1 MNYEL
6 NYGCIGEHLPHSFSR
21 EIHGQIGAYAYDLKE
36 LTPEELPAFMAARSF
51 RGINVTIPY
60 KQAVIPFL
68 DEIDETARI
77 IGAVNTVVNR
87 NGKLYGFNTDLDGL
101 TRLIRRIGLD
111 LSGKKVLIPGTG
123 GTSRTATYAARQLGA
138 REIRKISRTG
148 KEGSL
153 NYEQVLLDH
162 TDAEIILNTTPCGMF
177 PEPDAQP
184 LPLAPFRRLE
194 GVADVIYNPLR
205 SRLVLDARSRG
216 LPAEGG
222 LYMLVAQAVRASEH
236 FLDTSYPDDLTDRI
250 YDHILRRKE
259 NIVLIGMPGS
269 GKSAIGGILAEKTG
283 RPFADTDQLII
294 EKAGKSIPEIFRE
307 DGEPAFRDL
316 ETAVIRHCSKQG
328 GQILS
333 TGGGAVLRPENVTAL
348 RQNGRLFWLDRDPDS
363 LIPTDDRPLAD
374 TAEKMKQLY
383 RTREPVYRTA
393 ADEIIPVRGTPDD
406 TATDFLNR
414 FSPFSS

>member
-1 MNYEL
+1 MMNYEL
-6 NYGCIGEHLPHSFSR
+6 SYGCIGEHLPHSFSK
-21 EIHGQIGAYAYDLKE
+21 EIHGQIGGYAYELKE

-51 RGINVTIPY
+51 HGINVTIPY

-68 DEIDETARI
+68 DEIDETARA

-123 GTSRTATYAARQLGA
+123 GTSRTAAFAAEQLGA

-148 KEGSL
+148 RDGSL
-153 NYEQVLLDH
+153 TYEEALRDH
-162 TDAEIILNTTPCGMF
+162 TDAEIILNTTPCGMY

-184 LPLAPFRRLE
+184 LPLEPFHRLE

-205 SRLVLDARSRG
+205 TRLVLDARSRG
-216 LPAEGG
+216 IPAEGG

-236 FLDTSYPDDLTDRI
+236 FLDTVYPDDLTDRI
-250 YDHILRRKE
+250 YEQILRQKE

-269 GKSAIGGILAEKTG
+269 GKSAVGRILAEKTG
-283 RPFADTDQLII
+283 RSLADTDQLIT
-294 EKAGKSIPEIFRE
+294 EKAGKPIPDIFRE
-307 DGEPAFRDL
+307 NGEPAFRDL
-316 ETAVIRHCSKQG
+316 ETEIIRALSKQG
-328 GQILS
+328 GQIIS

-348 RQNGRLFWLDRDPDS
+348 RQNGRLFWLDRDPEA
-363 LIPTDDRPLAD
+363 LVPTDDRPLAD

-383 RTREPVYRTA
+383 RVREPVYRAA
-393 ADEIIPVRGTPDD
+393 ADEIIPVTGTPEDAAD
-406 TATDFLNR
+406 NIESR
-414 FSPFSS
+414 

>member
-6 NYGCIGEHLPHSFSR
+6 TYGCIGEHLPHSFSK
-21 EIHGQIGAYAYDLKE
+21 EIHGQIGGYAYELKE

-51 RGINVTIPY
+51 HGINVTIPY

-68 DEIDETARI
+68 DEIDETARA

-123 GTSRTATYAARQLGA
+123 GTSRTAAFAAEQLGA

-148 KEGSL
+148 RDGSL
-153 NYEQVLLDH
+153 TYEEALRDH
-162 TDAEIILNTTPCGMF
+162 TDAEIILNTTPCGMY

-184 LPLAPFRRLE
+184 LPLEPFHRLE

-205 SRLVLDARSRG
+205 TRLVLDARSRG
-216 LPAEGG
+216 IPAEGG

-236 FLDTSYPDDLTDRI
+236 FLDTVYPDGLTDRI
-250 YDHILRRKE
+250 YEQILRQKE

-269 GKSAIGGILAEKTG
+269 GKSAVGRILAEKTG
-283 RPFADTDQLII
+283 RSLADTDQLIT
-294 EKAGKSIPEIFRE
+294 EKAGKPIPDIFRE
-307 DGEPAFRDL
+307 NGEPAFRDL
-316 ETAVIRHCSKQG
+316 ETEIIRALSKQG
-328 GQILS
+328 GQIIS

-348 RQNGRLFWLDRDPDS
+348 RQNGRLFWLDRDPEA
-363 LIPTDDRPLAD
+363 LVPTDDRPLAD

-383 RTREPVYRTA
+383 RVREPVYRAA
-393 ADEIIPVRGTPDD
+393 ADEIIPVTGTPEDAAD
-406 TATDFLNR
+406 NIESR
-414 FSPFSS
+414 